1 MERNKKIIH
10 LNNFIQSIPTAIIN
24 NNLLINNFSEIAKAL
39 TSHDYSAK
47 VAIDIQ
53 SFIRF
58 SNSKYSD
65 YLPSLNIASFIYN

>member
-47 VAIDIQ
+47 VAIV
-53 SFIRF
+53 F
-58 SNSKYSD
+58 NPPSD
-65 YLPSLNIASFIYN
+65 FQIVNILITFHP